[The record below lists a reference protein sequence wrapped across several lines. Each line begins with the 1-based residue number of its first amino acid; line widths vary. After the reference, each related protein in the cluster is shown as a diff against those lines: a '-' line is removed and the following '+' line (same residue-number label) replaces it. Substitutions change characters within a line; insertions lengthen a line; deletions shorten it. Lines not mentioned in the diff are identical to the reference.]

1 MCGVVILI
9 IQVGVSILSLDYK
22 DASVIDQALMRVS
35 NANFVHFDIMDGRFV
50 PEKSFDYKLVK
61 QVKTNLKKIVHLMV
75 KQPGNVVDK
84 YIRAGADTILFHV
97 EATRGVKKLVRYIK
111 EKGVKA
117 GIALNPE
124 TPLKKIENYLPDV
137 DVVLVMTV
145 KPGRGGQKMLKTPL
159 RKVRSVRKKY
169 PLKDIAVDGGINAGN
184 AHEVIE
190 AGANILVS
198 GSYVFNSDN
207 PKLAIDLLRN
217 A

>member
-1 MCGVVILI
+1 
-9 IQVGVSILSLDYK
+9 
-22 DASVIDQALMRVS
+22 
-35 NANFVHFDIMDGRFV
+35 
-50 PEKSFDYKLVK
+50 
-61 QVKTNLKKIVHLMV
+61 
-75 KQPGNVVDK
+75 
-84 YIRAGADTILFHV
+84 
-97 EATRGVKKLVRYIK
+97 
-111 EKGVKA
+111 
-117 GIALNPE
+117 
-124 TPLKKIENYLPDV
+124 
-137 DVVLVMTV
+137 MTV
-145 KPGRGGQKMLKTPL
+145 KAGRGGQKMLKTPL